1 MTPSGQIQS
10 SPAPARNKP
19 TPKTITA
26 VVLVVLIAVFAVVN
40 SQEVTIHW
48 IVTTSQTP
56 MIVVIAG
63 CGLVGFAAGWMFARR
78 RAAAASRS
86 AK

>member
-1 MTPSGQIQS
+1 M
-10 SPAPARNKP
+10 
-19 TPKTITA
+19 ITA
-26 VVLVVLIAVFAVVN
+26 VVLVVLIALFAVVN

-56 MIVVIAG
+56 LIVVIAG

-78 RAAAASRS
+78 RAAAAAGRS
-86 AK
+86 AE